1 MRRKGWLLGL
11 LLAGLAF
18 AVGARHG
25 VPRLSALGLP
35 AGAGLSAAAD
45 QQSSAPAHPWD
56 WPERDKWQRP
66 EEVMN
71 ELHVRVGSRVADVGC
86 GSGYFTFHLAGRVG
100 PQGKVYAEDIQP
112 ELIHT
117 LWHQV
122 LSKWLVQ
129 VRPVLGDQDNPHLP
143 RQRLDAI
150 LLVHSYHEMR
160 PHEVLVKAFYR
171 ALRPGGLLGIIEFE
185 APDNQP
191 RDDSYQHHRI
201 PLRTVREEI
210 TAQGFEFVAKEP
222 GFKAPEA
229 SKDRNQYFLLFEK
242 PEETRP

>member
-1 MRRKGWLLGL
+1 MRRKGRLLGL

-18 AVGARHG
+18 SVGARHS
-25 VPRLSALGLP
+25 VPRLSALGVP

-45 QQSSAPAHPWD
+45 QQSSAAAHPWD

-71 ELHVRVGSRVADVGC
+71 ELHLRTGSRVADVGC

-112 ELIHT
+112 ELICT

-129 VRPVLGDQDNPHLP
+129 VRPVLGDEDNPHLP
-143 RQRLDAI
+143 RQRLDAV

-160 PHEVLVKAFYR
+160 PHAVLVKALYR

-185 APDNQP
+185 APENQP
-191 RDDSYQHHRI
+191 RDDSYKHHRI
-201 PLRTVREEI
+201 PLRTVREEMA
-210 TAQGFEFVAKEP
+210 AQGFEFVAKEP
-222 GFKAPEA
+222 GFKSPGA
-229 SKDRNQYFLLFEK
+229 SRNQYFLLFEK
-242 PEETRP
+242 PDVTRP